1 MKMDLETLTYNDQG
15 LIPAIVQE
23 AGTGEV
29 LMMAYMN
36 RESLEKTL
44 ETGET
49 WFYSRSRQ
57 QLWHKGETSGHVQQ
71 VQRVQVDCDEDTLLV
86 TVTQTGAACHT
97 GEKSCFY
104 RDLDGSEA
112 AAASSSERDE
122 PDEKAQAA
130 EKLPASE
137 DASIIRQIVD
147 TLAHRRRYPKEG
159 SYTNYLFDKGIDK
172 ILKKVGE
179 ESAEIIIAAK
189 NPDKEE
195 LVYEISDLVYH
206 VLVLMNE
213 RQVTV
218 EEVLKELG
226 NRHGR

>member
-1 MKMDLETLTYNDQG
+1 MNRTRGGSPVKKDLETLTYNDQG

-71 VQRVQVDCDEDTLLV
+71 VKRVQVDCDEDTLLL
-86 TVTQTGAACHT
+86 TVVQTGAACHT

-104 RDLDGSEA
+104 RSLEGAGLPAEDQEA
-112 AAASSSERDE
+112 AVSPEMA
-122 PDEKAQAA
+122 P
-130 EKLPASE
+130 
-137 DASIIRQIVD
+137 IIRQIVT
-147 TLAHRRRYPKEG
+147 TLEERRRVPKEG

-179 ESAEIIIAAK
+179 EAAEIIIAAK
-189 NPDKEE
+189 NPAKEE
-195 LVYEISDLVYH
+195 LIYELSDLVYH

-213 RQVTV
+213 RQVEV
-218 EEVLKELG
+218 AEVLKELES
-226 NRHGR
+226 RHKK